1 MRDCALMKP
10 PRKSET
16 SKSGTDRVNRGKVI
30 SYLEKNRGKPQYRH
44 TPSAA
49 MAVNR
54 VIRPLSKK
62 FGPGASALTSHWPQI
77 VGAKWAKLSRPRGMR
92 GAKGEKTLII
102 EAQGPAA
109 TLLQANSGQLLNKIN
124 QFLGDGAITKLR
136 IQQGKILK
144 GEEEPSAKNSE
155 IDVQSSLDTD
165 EDNALQ
171 TALNKLGQKIAER
184 QS

>member
-1 MRDCALMKP
+1 MKP
-10 PRKSET
+10 PRKSES
-16 SKSGTDRVNRGKVI
+16 SKSGTDRVNRGKII
-30 SYLEKNRGKPQYRH
+30 SYLEKNRGKPQYRP

-62 FGPGASALTSHWPQI
+62 FGPGASALASHWPQI
-77 VGAKWAKLSRPRGMR
+77 VGEKWAKLSRPRGVR
-92 GAKGEKTLII
+92 GAKGEKTLMI

-109 TLLQANSGQLLNKIN
+109 TLLQANSKQLLDKIN

-136 IQQGKILK
+136 IQQGKILNDESTLLQQK
-144 GEEEPSAKNSE
+144 AESN
-155 IDVQSSLDTD
+155 VQSPLGD
-165 EDNALQ
+165 EGENALH